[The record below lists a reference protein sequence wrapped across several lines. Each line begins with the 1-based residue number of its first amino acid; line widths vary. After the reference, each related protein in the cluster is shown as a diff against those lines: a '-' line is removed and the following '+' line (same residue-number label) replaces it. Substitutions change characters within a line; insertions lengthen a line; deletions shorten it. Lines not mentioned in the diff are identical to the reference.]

1 MPDEDNTP
9 GVGRRPKEQPSRYHN
24 VKKTHDEKAEE
35 EKIITPIV
43 EGRVIVRK
51 KGAFSKIRDFF
62 AHEDSQS
69 IGEYVLMDVALPAVR
84 DLIFEMINAGAEK
97 TLYPDTVSRG
107 DYSRRSSRTPY
118 DRIST
123 EKARRG
129 GDSRD
134 PRSRMSAV
142 GRKTHNFKEV
152 ILEDRAEAEEVL
164 TDMYGLLDRF
174 QMVTVADVYGLV
186 GEDSDFIDSKWGWTN
201 LDGAKAS
208 RVRGGYMLI
217 LPPTEELD

>member
-1 MPDEDNTP
+1 
-9 GVGRRPKEQPSRYHN
+9 
-24 VKKTHDEKAEE
+24 
-35 EKIITPIV
+35 
-43 EGRVIVRK
+43 
-51 KGAFSKIRDFF
+51 
-62 AHEDSQS
+62 
-69 IGEYVLMDVALPAVR
+69 
-84 DLIFEMINAGAEK
+84 
-97 TLYPDTVSRG
+97 
-107 DYSRRSSRTPY
+107 
-118 DRIST
+118 
-123 EKARRG
+123 
-129 GDSRD
+129 
-134 PRSRMSAV
+134 MSAV